1 VPDLRERGCPGF
13 LIHLI
18 TSLEIC
24 MIRWGNCSQP
34 VRMSVHGPKS
44 SANEPRSGRRNN
56 SRELERLLLMDHNNP
71 LTFAPVH
78 EPNGSWYS
86 VIEESQNPPE
96 CSRFLLV
103 YLGSGGAGVGM
114 LATLIAPLL
123 LHAMRTRRILMEVHL
138 DESWRVLLSQTP
150 SALKILNKTIMQPPL
165 WCEHPPYTFACAYM
179 PWTHCELPKNLT
191 GARVIPVSHKWP
203 LPVEPDVL
211 IVDWT
216 WVFQKFGGRV
226 LARQGNV
233 CSKTAALRASPRG
246 IFVQESPPDACST
259 GRSVLPDA
267 YRFLFR
273 PRPWV
278 RELAD
283 CVMRSNGIARS
294 TPFLSVHLRASAA
307 KQKDLVLFGDRSPA
321 HLVHQNQLDYGMMLS
336 LSLTKQLRISHVHVQ
351 TASPTLL
358 RDYTQLATGVG
369 LYVAFTRNTRY
380 SDDSWG
386 MASRSD
392 KYKEQNIL
400 HYNYEQLLVAA
411 VNAEIS
417 TRAAAVLSPL
427 TSMWTQFLQAV
438 AAAPAAGLM
447 AASFSFKCTIGAGRR
462 GYGEMDI
469 VAFMKGVHSG
479 WHPFDKVNDSGHSCE
494 ASSVAVA
501 CPHPSAGIIASS
513 GRLHARA
520 GCAGVPED
528 RHRGGQLCDKSPR
541 GLPKPTNEQL
551 CATLAHC

>member
-1 VPDLRERGCPGF
+1 
-13 LIHLI
+13 
-18 TSLEIC
+18 
-24 MIRWGNCSQP
+24 
-34 VRMSVHGPKS
+34 
-44 SANEPRSGRRNN
+44 
-56 SRELERLLLMDHNNP
+56 MDHNNP
-71 LTFAPVH
+71 LTFSPVY
-78 EPNGSWYS
+78 EPNGSWFS

-150 SALKILNKTIMQPPL
+150 SALKILNKTMMQPPL

-179 PWTHCELPKNLT
+179 PWTHCELPKKLT
-191 GARVIPVSHKWP
+191 GARVIPVSHRWP

-211 IVDWT
+211 IVDWI

-226 LARQGNV
+226 LTRQGNV
-233 CSKTAALRASPRG
+233 CSKTAALRANPRG

-369 LYVAFTRNTRY
+369 LHVAFTRNTRY

-392 KYKEQNIL
+392 TYKGSNL
-400 HYNYEQLLVAA
+400 HHNYEQLLVAA
-411 VNAEIS
+411 VNAQIS
-417 TRAAAVLSPL
+417 AQAAAVLSPL
-427 TSMWTQFLQAV
+427 TSMWTQFLKAV

-447 AASFSFKCTIGAGRR
+447 AASFSFKCTMGAGRR
-462 GYGEMDI
+462 GYGEVDT

-479 WHPFDKVNDSGHSCE
+479 WHSFDKVNDSGHSCE

-501 CPHPSAGIIASS
+501 CPHPSAGIIAATTKV
-513 GRLHARA
+513 GRFEGGVGERCKDA
-520 GCAGVPED
+520 GKAGYGIV
-528 RHRGGQLCDKSPR
+528 
-541 GLPKPTNEQL
+541 
-551 CATLAHC
+551 